1 MGFSRQEYWSGVAI
15 PSPGDLP
22 NPEIEPRSPALQA
35 DSICILPPQDFVLT
49 GTADDIEGE
58 CLFYE
63 EELSNRAVK
72 ERMGCHELSSK
83 KTVGT

>member
-1 MGFSRQEYWSGVAI
+1 MRSNFFSVLKFEMSV
-15 PSPGDLP
+15 
-22 NPEIEPRSPALQA
+22 
-35 DSICILPPQDFVLT
+35 DSICILLSQDFVLT